1 MNSIQFVC
9 TALAGVNKVGN
20 LKQTDQGYFRV
31 VLGALNMFNSAG
43 EFYDYEPARSLF
55 EGSSQLMRRCSR
67 GALRGEY
74 GHPKPLPGQS
84 SNEFAHRVMSIYED
98 KVSHHIMNLTL
109 DFENVKDPKGKPVI
123 AIIGDVMPAGPMGAA
138 LERSLKNPNE
148 NVCFSIRAF
157 TDDHRL
163 GGIVHRHLKTVV
175 TWDYVNEPGLSVAE
189 KWQSP
194 ALESQFDH
202 RFTRGDLE
210 QATSTQVA
218 GMAQESVI
226 LSTGELFNTMGW
238 DRPKAADAKRAG
250 FLSW

>member
-1 MNSIQFVC
+1 MNSIKFVC

-20 LKQTDQGYFRV
+20 LKQTDQGYYRV

-43 EFYDYEPARSLF
+43 EFYAFEPAKALF
-55 EGSSQLMRRCSR
+55 ESSSQLMRRCAR

-84 SNEFAHRVMSIYED
+84 NNEFANRVMSIYED
-98 KVSHHIMNLTL
+98 KVSHHIMNLEL
-109 DFENVKDPKGKPVI
+109 DFENVKDSKGNPVI
-123 AIIGDVMPAGPMGAA
+123 AIIGDVLPAGPHGGA

-157 TDDHRL
+157 TDDHRM

-194 ALESQFDH
+194 ALEGQFDQH
-202 RFTRGDLE
+202 FTRGDLE
-210 QATSTQVA
+210 RAQDTKVSGV
-218 GMAQESVI
+218 AQESVI
-226 LSTGELFNTMGW
+226 LSAGELFTSMGW
-238 DRPKAADAKRAG
+238 DRSKAATPG
-250 FLSW
+250 FLRW

>member
-1 MNSIQFVC
+1 MNSSIKFVC
-9 TALAGVNKVGN
+9 TALAGMNKVGN
-20 LKQTDQGYFRV
+20 LKQDENGYYTV

-43 EFYDYEPARSLF
+43 EFYAYEPAKELF
-55 EGSSQLMRRCSR
+55 QNSSQLMRRCAR

-84 SNEFAHRVMSIYED
+84 GNEFANRVMSIYED
-98 KVSHHIMNLTL
+98 KVSHHIMDLTL
-109 DFENVKDPKGKPVI
+109 DFDSIKDGKGNPII
-123 AIIGDVMPAGPMGAA
+123 AIIGKILPAGPMGAA

-194 ALESQFDH
+194 ALEGQFDQT
-202 RFTRGDLE
+202 FSRGDME
-210 QATSTQVA
+210 RAQIAPTHGV
-218 GMAQESVI
+218 AQESVV
-226 LSTGELFNTMGW
+226 LSSSELFASMGW
-238 DRPKAADAKRAG
+238 SQPTGAKPA

>member
-20 LKQTDQGYFRV
+20 LKQTDQGYYRV

-43 EFYDYEPARSLF
+43 EFYDYEPARALF
-55 EGSSQLMRRCSR
+55 EGSSQLMRRCAR

-74 GHPKPLPGQS
+74 GHPKPLPGQN
-84 SNEFAHRVMSIYED
+84 SNDFANRVMSIYED
-98 KVSHHIMNLTL
+98 KVSHHIMNLML
-109 DFENVKDPKGKPVI
+109 DFESIQVKGKPVI
-123 AIIGDVMPAGPMGAA
+123 AIIGDVLPAGPMGDA

-194 ALESQFDH
+194 ALEGQFDH
-202 RFTRGDLE
+202 HFSRRDIESAPQIVSG
-210 QATSTQVA
+210 V
-218 GMAQESVI
+218 AQESVV
-226 LSTGELFNTMGW
+226 LSLDQLTRSMGW
-238 DRPKAADAKRAG
+238 QRPVSREIERAA
-250 FLSW
+250 FLKW

>member
-20 LKQTDQGYFRV
+20 LKQTDQGYYRV

-43 EFYDYEPARSLF
+43 EFYDYEPARALF

-84 SNEFAHRVMSIYED
+84 SNDFANRVMSIYED

-109 DFENVKDPKGKPVI
+109 DFESIQVKGKPVI
-123 AIIGDVMPAGPMGAA
+123 AIIGDILPAGPMGDA

-194 ALESQFDH
+194 ALEGQFDH
-202 RFTRGDLE
+202 IFTRRDIE
-210 QATSTQVA
+210 TAPQVVS
-218 GMAQESVI
+218 GVAQESVV
-226 LSTGELFNTMGW
+226 LSLDQLTRSMGW
-238 DRPKAADAKRAG
+238 QRPVSREIERAA
-250 FLSW
+250 FLKW

>member
-9 TALAGVNKVGN
+9 TALAGVNLVGN
-20 LKQTDQGYFRV
+20 LKQTDQGYYRV

-43 EFYDYEPARSLF
+43 EFYDYEPARALF

-67 GALRGEY
+67 GNLRGEY

-84 SNEFAHRVMSIYED
+84 SNDFANRVMSIYED

-109 DFENVKDPKGKPVI
+109 DFESIQIKGKPVI
-123 AIIGDVMPAGPMGAA
+123 AIIGDILPAGPMGAA

-194 ALESQFDH
+194 ALESQFAH
-202 RFTRGDLE
+202 HFTRRDIETAPALITG
-210 QATSTQVA
+210 V
-218 GMAQESVI
+218 AQESVI
-226 LSTGELFNTMGW
+226 LSGAELSESMGW
-238 DRPKAADAKRAG
+238 NRPSTREIQRAP